1 MSPFNESSF
10 NGVMAQRVTNCPL
23 LYKEMSR
30 PRELFSFFFKI
41 VFETGFLCVA
51 LAILELALYSRLT
64 SNSQKVKG
72 VSHNCPAVPCS
83 S

>member
-51 LAILELALYSRLT
+51 LGLAGTRSVQQADLKLT
-64 SNSQKVKG
+64 EG
-72 VSHNCPAVPCS
+72 
-83 S
+83 